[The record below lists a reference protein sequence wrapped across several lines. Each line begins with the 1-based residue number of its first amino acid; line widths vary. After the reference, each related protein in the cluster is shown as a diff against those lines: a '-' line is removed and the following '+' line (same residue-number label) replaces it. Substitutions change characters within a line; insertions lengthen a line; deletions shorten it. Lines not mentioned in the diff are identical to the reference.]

1 MRFGYFIAL
10 WTLLYSHWLIL
21 FGSFRE
27 VFCFLTYVMVLR
39 LPQFISNTFEND
51 FAAIH
56 HRVSLTNILTESCQR
71 TRRLKTGFLLL
82 LFFISEQIPTPA
94 NNKNPNA
101 PPERGVLAAR
111 GRPSP
116 RGSAWAWPGQKR
128 LGPARRRGPGPGG
141 SGWARPGEGIAWA
154 RPAGP
159 GLSLVVCRHLPGTVA
174 PARPCR
180 APAAASKRPGL
191 GYSRKPQEPP
201 RGRGAPR
208 RRLSSSPLGA
218 GT

>member
-1 MRFGYFIAL
+1 
-10 WTLLYSHWLIL
+10 
-21 FGSFRE
+21 
-27 VFCFLTYVMVLR
+27 MVLR

-116 RGSAWAWPGQKR
+116 RGSAWARPGGGGLARGQAAGPGRGRESPEPGR
-128 LGPARRRGPGPGG
+128 LGPASRWLCAATCR
-141 SGWARPGEGIAWA
+141 ARWHRHG
-154 RPAGP
+154 PAGP
-159 GLSLVVCRHLPGTVA
+159 RQQLPSGPVWVIRGNRRSP
-174 PARPCR
+174 PAG
-180 APAAASKRPGL
+180 AELHAAASLLLLSVPAHKEAMEQIRTGVACAKHCNAYLIISSDGKRA
-191 GYSRKPQEPP
+191 RK
-201 RGRGAPR
+201 
-208 RRLSSSPLGA
+208 
-218 GT
+218 